1 VGHDPSH
8 QSFSVWRPVNRRQV
22 LKRIGTLGAALAF
35 GNSWHL
41 AQALSQPRESSIGS
55 EKGTGE
61 IPRRPLGQTG
71 IQVSALALGGWHLGT
86 VKDEQE
92 ALRIV
97 HEAID
102 AGLTFMDNAWDYH
115 KGRSE
120 EVMGKGLKGRR
131 QQAFLMTKVCTHG
144 RDKKVGM
151 RQLEQSLRR
160 LNTDYLDLWQIHE
173 VVCHDDP
180 DLIFAP
186 GGVAEALLEAK
197 QQGKAR
203 LIGFTGHKDPS
214 IHLQMLQQN
223 FPFDT
228 CQLPLNVFDWSF
240 HSFERQILPELTRRH
255 IAPIAMKTLCGKAE
269 PIKQKIMTVEEAL
282 RYALTLPVATIVN
295 GIDSLEH
302 LRQNLDIVRRFTPMT
317 AQEMD
322 TLRKRVAG
330 HAEDGRFESFK
341 TNAQWTC
348 NRKAVEEELKV

>member
-1 VGHDPSH
+1 MSDLPRCEFPSL
-8 QSFSVWRPVNRRQV
+8 SRSVNRRQV
-22 LKRIGTLGAALAF
+22 LKGMATLGAALAF
-35 GNSWHL
+35 GNTSHV
-41 AQALSQPRESSIGS
+41 AQALSQTGEGSAGS
-55 EKGTGE
+55 EKGMGQ
-61 IPRRPLGQTG
+61 IPRRPLGRTG
-71 IQVSALALGGWHLGT
+71 IQVSALALGGWHLGA
-86 VKDEQE
+86 VEDERE
-92 ALRIV
+92 AMRIV

-102 AGLTFMDNAWDYH
+102 AGLTFLDNAWDYN

-120 EVMGKGLKGRR
+120 EVMGKALKGRR

-186 GGVAEALLEAK
+186 GGAAEALLEAK
-197 QQGKAR
+197 EQGKVR
-203 LIGFTGHKDPS
+203 FIGFTGHKDPS
-214 IHLQMLQQN
+214 IHLKMLQQN

-240 HSFERQILPELTRRH
+240 HSFERDVLPELTRRN

-269 PIKQKIMTVEEAL
+269 PIKQKVLTVEEAL
-282 RYALTLPVATIVN
+282 RYVLTLPVATIVN

-317 AQEMD
+317 PQEMD
-322 TLRKRVAG
+322 ALRKRVAS

-341 TNAQWTC
+341 TDKQWTC
-348 NRKAVEEELKV
+348 DRKAVEEQMKV

>member
-1 VGHDPSH
+1 MGHQARH
-8 QSFSVWRPVNRRQV
+8 ESFSLSRPVNRRQV
-22 LKRIGTLGAALAF
+22 LKGLGTLGAALAF
-35 GNSWHL
+35 GNTSHL
-41 AQALSQPRESSIGS
+41 AQALGQTGASSAS
-55 EKGTGE
+55 PETGTGQ

-71 IQVSALALGGWHLGT
+71 IQVSALALGGWHLGA
-86 VKDEQE
+86 VKDERE

-102 AGLTFMDNAWDYH
+102 AGLTFLDNAWDYNR
-115 KGRSE
+115 GRSE
-120 EVMGKGLKGRR
+120 EVMGKALKGRR

-186 GGVAEALLEAK
+186 GGAAEALLEAK

-203 LIGFTGHKDPS
+203 FIGFTGHKDPS
-214 IHLQMLQQN
+214 IHLKMLQQS

-240 HSFERQILPELTRRH
+240 HSFERQVLPELTRRN

-269 PIKQKIMTVEEAL
+269 PIKQKILTVEEAL
-282 RYALTLPVATIVN
+282 RYVLTLPVATIVN
-295 GIDSLEH
+295 GIDSLEQLH
-302 LRQNLDIVRRFTPMT
+302 ENLDIVRRFTPMT
-317 AQEMD
+317 PQEMD
-322 TLRKRVAG
+322 ALRKRVAS

-341 TNAQWTC
+341 TDAQWTC
-348 NRKAVEEELKV
+348 DRKAVDEQMKV